1 MAQSVRSRENYE
13 VFKSFLA
20 EQMRRAYSICDWWRY
35 LLCFRS
41 PGKER
46 ILGNANTEPA
56 DHYYM
61 TSELSKYLEV
71 TMKGKQ
77 TKKGINKKNKT
88 KRTPCIYTIL

>member
-1 MAQSVRSRENYE
+1 
-13 VFKSFLA
+13 
-20 EQMRRAYSICDWWRY
+20 
-35 LLCFRS
+35 
-41 PGKER
+41 
-46 ILGNANTEPA
+46 LGNAITEPA